1 MNAQL
6 VLIDDV
12 NTRHNA
18 AWQSSYYLPHIMS
31 ARIDDRINRLRSLCL
46 TTLKKSQDDQHTAN
60 DVEAMDISSVFF
72 NGVSSSTQLVQKL

>member
-1 MNAQL
+1 
-6 VLIDDV
+6 
-12 NTRHNA
+12 
-18 AWQSSYYLPHIMS
+18 MS